1 MLKRNACTTL
11 LMMLMLLLILP
22 GCAQKTAT
30 SGATEPS
37 LDSVAAEPTPSA
49 AANVTFSWQGVEL
62 SLDKITDEVE
72 LQPGFKAPAGK
83 YVLAVLSIQSG
94 KIDFAAFQDDYKQA
108 CALEC
113 GSDSYAPASLEAKG
127 VEIDGDKAY
136 AVGTLNFYFDLP
148 AETDIS
154 GAVFTIT
161 E

>member
-1 MLKRNACTTL
+1 MI
-11 LMMLMLLLILP
+11 LMLLLILP
-22 GCAQKTAT
+22 GCAQKAAT
-30 SGATEPS
+30 SGATEPPT
-37 LDSVAAEPTPSA
+37 DSGTAAAAPESAA

-62 SLDKITDEVE
+62 SLDEITDEVE

-83 YVLAVLSIQSG
+83 YVLAVLSIQNG
-94 KIDFAAFQDDYKQA
+94 RLDFATFQDAYKQA
-108 CALEC
+108 CALAC

-148 AETDIS
+148 TETDIS